1 MTNEQ
6 LEKAKSIQ
14 AEIEGRKNDLKRIH
28 DFESRITEIC
38 SFGIRINNGRNLDA
52 VILPREN
59 EITALLTAMRN
70 RVENRIYELEKE
82 FAEL

>member
-6 LEKAKSIQ
+6 LDKAKSIQ

-28 DFESRITEIC
+28 DFEARMPEIC
-38 SFGIRINNGRNLDA
+38 SFGIRINNGTNLDT
-52 VILPREN
+52 VILPRES

-70 RVENRIYELEKE
+70 RVENHIVELEKE
-82 FAEL
+82 FAEI